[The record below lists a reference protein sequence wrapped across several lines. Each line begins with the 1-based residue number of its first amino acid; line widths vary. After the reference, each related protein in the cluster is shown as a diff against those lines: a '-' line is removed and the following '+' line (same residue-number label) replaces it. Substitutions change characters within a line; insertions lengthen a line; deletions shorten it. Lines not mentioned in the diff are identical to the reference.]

1 MAMQKKHLYLAVM
14 LVFGLPSCSD
24 WLDLKPY
31 DGVVEDDYWR
41 TKEDVHSM
49 VIGCYSS
56 LLNKNMVS
64 NFFYWGESR
73 ADMIAATSASGSALL
88 YITRGEITP
97 DNATVKWDEFYATI
111 NQCNKVVEKAAV
123 VRELDQTFE
132 DKLCR
137 QYIAEATTIRSLMYF
152 YLVRSFKDVPLVL
165 QASNDDTQD
174 YYYPKTS
181 GEAILDSLVLHLEK
195 VLNDLPIAYDNN
207 DQSKGRITCWAAM
220 ALLAD
225 IYLWQGGYEKCN
237 ELCKQI
243 IGSGQFS
250 LIPVARE
257 KKTVPDN
264 TGAIIDTVYYANTA
278 DADYLFDQLYV
289 VGNCVES
296 IFELQFPKQHESL
309 ADPFYELF
317 NTSRPKIASNDLV
330 LDEIIFPEDEHDK
343 EAKDIRGSNFAYNN
357 GYIWKYVGTSRSGN
371 TLRTLRTFPHW
382 IVYRYADII
391 LMRAEA
397 LNQLA
402 MQGNANDQ
410 ALLREAYDLV
420 LQIRERA
427 NAVDNSDSD
436 LGSII
441 NGKALEKLIL
451 DERARELAFEGKRWY
466 DVLRFA
472 RRDDYGYDPAENK
485 YVNRDYLMQ
494 LAINSA
500 PPEKLASLQVKY
512 TSSWFHYWPIYFN
525 TIEIN
530 KNLVQNEFYLQY

>member
-1 MAMQKKHLYLAVM
+1 MKKKFLYIIVAALAAATA
-14 LVFGLPSCSD
+14 CSG
-24 WLDLKPY
+24 WLDMRPY
-31 DGVVEDDYWR
+31 DGVVEDDYWK
-41 TKEDVHSM
+41 TKEDVHAM

-56 LLNKNMVS
+56 LLNKNMVN
-64 NFFYWGESR
+64 NFIYWGEAR
-73 ADMIAATSASGSALL
+73 ADMIAATSASGAALL

-97 DNATVKWDEFYATI
+97 DNAIVKWDEFYATI
-111 NQCNKVVEKAAV
+111 NQCNKVIEKSAV
-123 VRELDQTFE
+123 VKELDLTF
-132 DKLCR
+132 DDRLYL
-137 QYIAEATTIRSLMYF
+137 QYVAEATAIRSLMYF

-174 YYYPKTS
+174 YYYPKTG
-181 GEAILDSLVLHLEK
+181 GEAILDSLAAHLEA
-195 VLNDLPIAYDNN
+195 VLKDLPIAYDSN
-207 DQSKGRITCWAAM
+207 DQSKGRITYWAAM

-225 IYLWQGGYEKCN
+225 IYLWQENYEKCN
-237 ELCKQI
+237 EMCRQI
-243 IGSGQFS
+243 IASGQFS
-250 LIPVARE
+250 LIPVNLGEEILVR
-257 KKTVPDN
+257 DN
-264 TGAIIDTVYYANTA
+264 TGAAIDTVHYASAA

-289 VGNCVES
+289 TGNCVES

-309 ADPFYELF
+309 SDPFYDLF
-317 NTSRPKIASNDLV
+317 NTTRPKIASNDLL
-330 LDEIIFPEDEHDK
+330 LDEVIFPEDEHDK
-343 EAKDIRGSNFAYNN
+343 EAKDIRGSSFAYKN
-357 GYIWKYVGTSRSGN
+357 GYVWKYAGTSRSGN
-371 TLRTLRTFPHW
+371 TLRVERTFPHW
-382 IVYRYADII
+382 IVYRYADVI

-410 ALLREAYDLV
+410 TLLREAYGLV
-420 LQIRERA
+420 QQIRVRA

-436 LGSII
+436 MGAII

-472 RRDDYGYDPAENK
+472 RRDNYGDA
-485 YVNRDYLMQ
+485 NREYLMQ

-512 TSSWFHYWPIYFN
+512 TSNWFCYWPIHVG

-530 KNLVQNEFYLQY
+530 RNLTQNEFYLQY